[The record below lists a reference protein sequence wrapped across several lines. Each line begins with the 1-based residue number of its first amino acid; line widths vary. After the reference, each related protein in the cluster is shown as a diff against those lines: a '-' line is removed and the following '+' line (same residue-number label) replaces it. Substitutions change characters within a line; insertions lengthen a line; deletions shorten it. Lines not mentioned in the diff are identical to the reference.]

1 MDVRVGHKDGWVLK
15 NWCFW
20 TVMLQKTLESPLESK
35 KITPVYPK
43 GNQSWIF
50 IGRTDAEAEAP
61 ILWPPNTKSCLIRK
75 EPDAAKIEGR
85 RRRGRQ
91 RTRWLDGI
99 TNSMDMRLSKVQEM
113 LKDRKPGVLLSMSHK
128 ESDTTEQMNN
138 DSPAKAYSNQV

>member
-1 MDVRVGHKDGWVLK
+1 MLK
-15 NWCFW
+15 LK
-20 TVMLQKTLESPLESK
+20 LQ
-35 KITPVYPK
+35 YF
-43 GNQSWIF
+43 G
-50 IGRTDAEAEAP
+50 
-61 ILWPPNTKSCLIRK
+61 PPNTKSCLIRK